1 MAEHEMKMPAKNT
14 KKDAEEDNGKMPS
27 QRKRPE
33 SGRYLLLVDRQT
45 KSSFQTFDAAHL
57 AGLGIKKTNPILQV
71 TIYDSVDYSATLVDA
86 PTA

>member
-1 MAEHEMKMPAKNT
+1 VAEHEMKMPAKNT
-14 KKDAEEDNGKMPS
+14 KRDAEEGNGKMPS
-27 QRKRPE
+27 QRRRPE
-33 SGRYLLLVDRQT
+33 SGRYLLQVDRQT
-45 KSSFQTFDAAHL
+45 KSSFQTFDAARI